1 MKRILA
7 MVLAMMMILSGTCV
21 LAEQT
26 EPVQLVFS
34 TMDEGTGAYTY
45 AAALKEIIE
54 DALPAGSIVEL
65 VSDSRGAVD
74 APAQLEDGECDLIM
88 SNAGPAAW
96 YNEAN
101 PDSSVRALCGGLGYD
116 FINVMMTEEYAAAQG
131 VFSLEELVEKKLP
144 VRIAV
149 KQEGSLGA
157 SAAEKVLIALGI
169 SFADIEEWGGEVI
182 RTDSAGIRAAIEN
195 GEADLTIDHI
205 AAWQENTTTLCENVQ
220 MRFVQLGTETLSRLE
235 GYGFSPIDIEPN
247 MFKWQSE
254 GIATVGSQQVV
265 LVSADMD
272 NDLAYSLAK
281 AICENDDQLAEV
293 SEALER
299 FVAMDAGM
307 ESLCGAQVHAGA
319 AQYYWE
325 MGYTAK

>member
-7 MVLAMMMILSGTCV
+7 MVLATMMILSGTCAF
-21 LAEQT
+21 AEQT

-34 TMDEGTGAYTY
+34 TMDEGTGAYAY

-54 DALPAGSIVEL
+54 TALPAGSTVEL

-74 APAQLEDGECDLIM
+74 APAQLEEGECDLIM

-101 PDSSVRALCGGLGYD
+101 PDSSVRVLCGGLGYD
-116 FINVMMTEEYAAAQG
+116 FVNVMMTEEYAAAQG
-131 VFSLEELVEKKLP
+131 VFSLEELVAKKLP
-144 VRIAV
+144 VRLAI
-149 KQEGSLGA
+149 KMEGSLGA
-157 SAAEKVLIALGI
+157 TAAEKVLSAMGVT
-169 SFADIEEWGGEVI
+169 FDDIEAWGGKVI
-182 RTDSAGIRAAIEN
+182 RTDSAGIREAIEN

-205 AAWQENTTTLCENVQ
+205 AAWQENTAALCENVQ
-220 MRFVQLGTETLSRLE
+220 MRFVQLETATLTKLE
-235 GYGFSPIDIEPN
+235 ESGFAAIDIEAN

-265 LVSADMD
+265 LVSTDMD
-272 NDLAYSLAK
+272 NDLAYALAK
-281 AICENDDQLAEV
+281 AICESDDQLAEV
-293 SEALER
+293 SDALAR

-325 MGYTAK
+325 MGYSAK